1 MKLIRGLA
9 MLLALAA
16 AGCEPAPT
24 EGQGPEPGRYPG
36 DGVTAIQQAA
46 TQSYA
51 TPYLN
56 MSTYP
61 FTVEPVNVAVGWISG
76 NNWVLYQRKSDQHC
90 TFYQVSS
97 TSQVSGVQLI
107 VSASRGADTVYVPTT
122 GQNYWF
128 YCANYGASW
137 EVDPLN
143 VAPSTGVTVSVNAG
157 NGNNTIYCGGATQD
171 SAAYGTFGYYGGD
184 DPDLF
189 HCYGYYV
196 TVQSGGSGDII
207 YQHTSSSHNA
217 SYGQDG
223 NDCLFGNGGL
233 TDCGAGTGDMSQPNT
248 SGTFNCETSISS
260 CL

>member
-24 EGQGPEPGRYPG
+24 DGQGPEPGRYPG

-143 VAPSTGVTVSVNAG
+143 VAPQHRRHRQRERRQRQQHHLLRWCHAG
-157 NGNNTIYCGGATQD
+157 QRRLR
-171 SAAYGTFGYYGGD
+171 
-184 DPDLF
+184 DLR
-189 HCYGYYV
+189 
-196 TVQSGGSGDII
+196 
-207 YQHTSSSHNA
+207 
-217 SYGQDG
+217 
-223 NDCLFGNGGL
+223 LL
-233 TDCGAGTGDMSQPNT
+233 WRR
-248 SGTFNCETSISS
+248 
-260 CL
+260 